1 MVMKNK
7 YIISL
12 FLIVSISGCGKSL
25 NLQVDT
31 AVPTPLASQLPLI
44 VGVYYNDNFKNFIF
58 KESTDSREDW
68 TIDNRS
74 SRILLF
80 NDILPSMFKTVNP
93 VNNITS
99 SDSMIDGILEPEVI
113 EMQVALPEETHS
125 DMFEAWIKYG
135 IKLYNPSGTIISE
148 WQITGYGKTH
158 KEMFKNK
165 ERGLTTAINMA
176 LRDIGA
182 KMVLDFP
189 RAPGIKNWLSTKI
202 DCAQFSNIC

>member
-1 MVMKNK
+1 MVMNYK

-31 AVPTPLASQLPLI
+31 AVPTPIASQLPLV

-58 KESTDSREDW
+58 KESTDAREDW

-80 NDILPSMFKTVNP
+80 DDILPSMFKTVNS
-93 VNNITS
+93 VNNVTS
-99 SDSMIDGILEPEVI
+99 SDSLVDGILEPEVI

-135 IKLYNPSGTIISE
+135 IKLYSPSGKIISE

-158 KEMFKNK
+158 TAMFKNK
-165 ERGLTTAINMA
+165 EKGLTTAINMA

-202 DCAQFSNIC
+202 DCAQYSNIC